1 MIEENK
7 KSMKKVIVL
16 IVACFLQLS
25 LSAQTTTYLWSNG
38 ATTPTINVTPSVTTK
53 YYVTIIQNGVEYYD
67 SLVVTVNSNQNKA
80 TISPTAVTS
89 VCLNNAMAAITFT
102 TTGATGIGSA
112 TGLPEGVSAAWSDNT
127 ITISGTPTASGT
139 FNYSIPLTG
148 GCGTVNATGTL
159 TVTAPIVPSF
169 TQVGPFVSGKSISAL
184 PTTSNNSISG
194 TWSPA
199 INNTA
204 TTTYTFT
211 PAAEQCAS
219 TTTMTITINEPLQY
233 TLTAS
238 DNSVCAGTTVTLS
251 VSIGDQN
258 ASNASCGAPNVH
270 NPNLTYGTMVDQDGN
285 TYKTIAIGSQLWMAE
300 NLRTAK
306 YRNGEMIPNVTDSV
320 LWGNL
325 TTGAWAHYNN
335 DSQNECPHGKLYNWY
350 TVKDSRNL
358 CPTGWHVPNEDEW
371 TTVINFLDPNA
382 NGGNTSPNTAGTK
395 MKSAEP
401 QYWLNP
407 SINGS
412 NESGFSGLASGLRPG
427 NESPFNLLGYFS
439 YFWSSTEH
447 GTGNF
452 AGRYHRLYRASE
464 NVDGA
469 AASSRMGFS
478 VRCIKD

>member
-1 MIEENK
+1 
-7 KSMKKVIVL
+7 MKRFL
-16 IVACFLQLS
+16 ILLAACFLQLS

-38 ATTPTINVTPSVTTK
+38 ATTPTINVNPSVTTK
-53 YYVTIIQNGVEYYD
+53 YYVTITQDGVEYYD

-89 VCLNNAMAAITFT
+89 VCLNNAMAAITYT
-102 TTGATGIGSA
+102 TTGATGIGTA

-127 ITISGTPTASGT
+127 ITISGTPTESGT

-169 TQVGPFVSGKSISAL
+169 TQVGPFVSGKCIPAL

-219 TTTMTITINEPLQY
+219 ITTMTITINEPLQY

-306 YRNGEMIPNVTDSV
+306 YRNGDFIPNVKDNK
-320 LWGNL
+320 WGGL
-325 TTGAWAHYNN
+325 TTGAWAHYEN
-335 DSQNECPHGKLYNWY
+335 DSIFECPYGKLYNWY
-350 TVKDSRNL
+350 AVADSRNV
-358 CPTGWHVPNEDEW
+358 CPTGWHVPSDAEWITLINYIHPNSDEGRP
-371 TTVINFLDPNA
+371 VD
-382 NGGNTSPNTAGTK
+382 GGLLNTAGGK
-395 MKSAEP
+395 MKSGGTK
-401 QYWLNP
+401 YWLAPNTDAT
-407 SINGS
+407 
-412 NESGFSGLASGLRPG
+412 NESGFSGVQGGMRYDDYDGSFSNHA
-427 NESPFNLLGYFS
+427 GYW
-439 YFWSSTEH
+439 WSSTEFSNEAGPLYAWYIVLNPLIGWATRDR
-447 GTGNF
+447 GTEKD
-452 AGRYHRLYRASE
+452 S
-464 NVDGA
+464 
-469 AASSRMGFS
+469 GFS